1 MRIRWTR
8 RVGAVLLFLS
18 FCLVWPSEA
27 GATSLNKSPIV
38 VGTLDESSGQGSADL
53 HFPSIVAPA
62 AVKWINAHGGI
73 NGHPLQDIVIDTQS
87 NPSNGLPDARTLVE
101 QDHVVALVGNAD
113 AEAESAYSAYL
124 TQQKIPVI
132 GAEEDTAVWTSN
144 PYFFSVDAAGD
155 VGVNSFASV
164 AHKLGYKKLGGVAFS
179 NCPPCAEGITI
190 TSKLAPGLGEKLVS
204 TQLVPFVSPDYT
216 STCLALKQAGAQFL
230 FLALATSNVV
240 QMYQQ
245 CKLQGYSPFYGLQ
258 GSVADGTLGVGA
270 SKGILVGGEME
281 AFPWFSK
288 LAGAAQFRAA
298 MNKYEPGKFYE
309 NPDATATWT
318 SFMVLRQALLDAHIG
333 STVTSSD
340 VLRGLYSFKGE
351 TLGGLL
357 AQPVTYK
364 KATPPIDFHCY
375 FLVSQKAGKWTDD
388 GTQCLTK
395 VISPFTAS

>member
-1 MRIRWTR
+1 MRIRLIR

-18 FCLVWPSEA
+18 FCLVWPSQA
-27 GATSLNKSPIV
+27 GAASLSKSPIV
-38 VGTLDESSGQGSADL
+38 VGTLDESSGIGSADL

-73 NGHPLQDIVIDTQS
+73 DGHPLVDHVIDTES
-87 NPSNGLPDARTLVE
+87 NPSNGIPDAQTLVE
-101 QDHVVALVGNAD
+101 QDHVVALVGDAD
-113 AEAESAYSAYL
+113 AEAETAYAGYL

-132 GAEEDTAVWTSN
+132 GAEEDTGVWTSN
-144 PYFFSVDAAGD
+144 PYFFSVDSAGD
-155 VGVNSFASV
+155 VGVNSFAHV
-164 AHKLGYKKLGGVAFS
+164 AQKLGYKKIGGVAYAD
-179 NCPPCAEGITI
+179 CPACAAGITV
-190 TSKLAPGLGEKLVS
+190 TSKIAPSLSEKVVS

-216 STCLALKQAGAQFL
+216 AICLALKQAGAQFL

-240 QMYQQ
+240 QMYEQ
-245 CKLQGYSPFYGLQ
+245 CKLQGYTPFYGLQ

-270 SKGILVGGEME
+270 SKGILTGGEME
-281 AFPWFSK
+281 AFPWFSSST
-288 LAGAAQFRAA
+288 GAAQFRAA
-298 MNKYEPGKFYE
+298 MKQYEPGKFYE

-318 SFMVLRQALLDAHIG
+318 SFMVFRQALLDAHIG

-340 VLRGLYSFKGE
+340 VLRALYSVKGL

-375 FLVSQKAGKWTDD
+375 FLVSQAAGKWKAD